1 MYGFLSQ
8 LSIVDKILNNNIFI
22 KKYNQMISFV
32 IPSYNNLKHLKN
44 VYSSLKRNEPDAEII
59 IIDDA
64 STDGTSEWVK
74 FVQNILKIKN
84 FYIYNSRV
92 MATI

>member
-1 MYGFLSQ
+1 
-8 LSIVDKILNNNIFI
+8 
-22 KKYNQMISFV
+22 MISYV

-64 STDGTSEWVK
+64 STDGIGEWIGEIQK
-74 FVQNILKIKN
+74 ILNIKN